1 MNLRNGLFKF
11 FLREKV
17 FFINSIGICVY
28 NKGRLF
34 INVYF
39 WYRIVLVGIFFD
51 LEIFY
56 FFEVEVIYVFFFRGK
71 VV

>member
-11 FLREKV
+11 FLGEKV

-28 NKGRLF
+28 NKGRLV

-56 FFEVEVIYVFFFRGK
+56 FFEVEVIYIFFFRGK